1 MSEPKIRGNIIN
13 GKEIAKNIRKKAKI
27 AVDERLKKGL
37 RRPGLAV
44 IIVGQ
49 DPASQIYV
57 KNKRKACEEVGFISK
72 GYDLP
77 KNTTQTDLLQVISE
91 LNYNPEIDG
100 ILVQLPLPNHIDS
113 TLVLEHI
120 TPNKDVDGFHPY
132 NIGRLAQRMPVLRPC
147 TPKGIITLLKETV
160 PDLTGM
166 HAVII
171 GASNIVGRPLVLE
184 LLMAKCTVTSCHRF
198 TKGLQ
203 QYTQQADI
211 LISAVGKP
219 YFVKSE
225 WIKAGAIVIDV
236 GINRLENG
244 KIVGD
249 VDTEKAK
256 DIAGYITPVPGGVG
270 PMTIAT
276 LLENTVYA
284 SNHLHKV

>member
-1 MSEPKIRGNIIN
+1 MSEPEVRGNIIN
-13 GKEIAKNIRKKAKI
+13 GKEIAKNIREQAKI

-44 IIVGQ
+44 VIVGK

-77 KNTTQTDLLQVISE
+77 ENTTQSELLQVISE

-100 ILVQLPLPNHIDS
+100 ILVQLPLPAHIDS

-166 HAVII
+166 NAVII
-171 GASNIVGRPLVLE
+171 GASNIVGRPLILE
-184 LLMAKCTVTSCHRF
+184 LLMAKCTVTNCHRF
-198 TKGLQ
+198 TKDLQ
-203 QYTQQADI
+203 QHTQQADI

-219 YFVKSE
+219 HFVKPE
-225 WIKAGAIVIDV
+225 WIKSGAIVIDV

-249 VDTEKAK
+249 VDTDQVKN
-256 DIAGYITPVPGGVG
+256 IAGYITPVPGGVG

-276 LLENTVYA
+276 LIENTVYA